1 METARFSVRISFDSH
16 REATSQDPP
25 FEHTTIPFPADRP
38 LLRRADLLLIAA
50 GVGTF
55 VIFRVLFLMPGVVE
69 TVYSS
74 GLAPLVTRPLSL
86 LIGLLPFSVVEIVVL
101 IYVTWLLV
109 GFARTVSAVRHKRRR
124 VSNAAMSGGLRLA
137 RDAGVITMLFYVLW
151 GFNYARPPLA
161 ARLDWPEW
169 SPPPIEDLSVAAAD
183 AVDAA
188 NRAYWDIHQSED
200 AGEPTPMPDDLS
212 ELDRAL
218 EEGWSRTTR
227 LLDLPAATGKRY
239 GRTKRLLLTPLVA
252 RFGIG
257 GFYFPWTAE
266 ANVLRDSPAIDRP
279 QSMAHEK
286 AHQRGTGPE
295 SEASFLGFLAAAQA
309 PHAHARYAAYIF
321 AQDQLLGILA
331 RADREAARDIASRRF
346 AGIRRDLEDRAAY
359 WRKYRGLGTSIG
371 RAMNNRF
378 LRTNRVEGGTLSY
391 ARSVRLILT
400 FARQNDGKVIPAGS

>member
-1 METARFSVRISFDSH
+1 MLV
-16 REATSQDPP
+16 
-25 FEHTTIPFPADRP
+25 
-38 LLRRADLLLIAA
+38 A
-50 GVGTF
+50 GGAGIF
-55 VIFRVLFLMPGVVE
+55 LIFRLLFLMPGVVE

-74 GLAPLVTRPLSL
+74 GLAPLLTRPLSL
-86 LIGLLPFSVVEIVVL
+86 LIGLLPFSVGEVVVL
-101 IYVTWLLV
+101 VYVTWLLV
-109 GFARTVSAVRHKRRR
+109 SFARTVSEVRQKRRQ

-137 RDAGVITMLFYVLW
+137 RHAGMITILFYVLW

-161 ARLDWPEW
+161 ARLHWPEW
-169 SPPPIEDLSVAAAD
+169 SPPPIEDLSAAAAD

-212 ELDRAL
+212 KLDKAL
-218 EEGWSRTTR
+218 EVGWSRTTR
-227 LLDLPAATGKRY
+227 LLGLPAATGKRY

-252 RFGIG
+252 RFGIA
-257 GFYFPWTAE
+257 GFYFPWTGE
-266 ANVLRDSPAIDRP
+266 ANVLWHSPAIDRP

-309 PHAHARYAAYIF
+309 PHAHARYAAYVF
-321 AQDQLLGILA
+321 AQTQLLGILA
-331 RADREAARDIASRRF
+331 RADRGAARDIASRRY
-346 AGIRRDLEDRAAY
+346 AGIRRDLEDRTAY

-371 RAMNNRF
+371 RAVNNRF

-391 ARSVRLILT
+391 ARSVRLILA
-400 FARQNDGKVIPAGS
+400 FARQNDGKVVPAGY